1 MPQESVPSPR
11 PARTPGELARE
22 TLKVLASR
30 RIAPTPENYV
40 QVYAE
45 IAGTP
50 AVAMPGRPA
59 AAGADPTDWSQVIR
73 DLLRQLEV
81 RHAAVSLSQ
90 KREGL
95 ERLLISFRRSP
106 QLGDKL
112 ASMVKAWGEALPSA
126 PGALV
131 VDAAEDAVAPAGA
144 PFVATAAVA
153 TAAVAP
159 APWQASPVF
168 NGIAATNPPA
178 SDVILLPMVQDLAQT
193 LRELLAGV
201 FEREVAP
208 RISDYPKLAGTVSRL
223 PSLVRAAAT
232 PADCAAVDTAIGHAL
247 REAELVQVEQRLIV
261 EDSMALVRMLVA
273 NLAELVDDDRWVAG
287 QVQMLE
293 RTVAQPPTSRTLA
306 DAQAQF
312 RETAERQRALKQAL
326 REMKRTLKELI
337 GVFVERVGE
346 MARSAVDY
354 QTRIVGYTERVRV
367 TENVN
372 ALRDVLD
379 DLMVDIRRMQIDA
392 TRSRDDVLGVSEQ
405 ATRARAK
412 VAELEAE
419 LARVSAALREDALT
433 GALNR
438 RGLDEAVEREAS
450 RAQRY
455 RSPLSFAMMD
465 LDNFKKLNDRLG
477 HQAGDEALRHLVSVV
492 RTMLRPSDTIGRY
505 GGEEFVLLLPE
516 TPLADAKIVIERL
529 QRELTR
535 QFFLH
540 NNEKV
545 LITFSAGVSRMHPG
559 EAGALALA
567 RADEAMYRAKRKGR
581 NRVMLADGD

>member
-1 MPQESVPSPR
+1 
-11 PARTPGELARE
+11 
-22 TLKVLASR
+22 
-30 RIAPTPENYV
+30 
-40 QVYAE
+40 
-45 IAGTP
+45 
-50 AVAMPGRPA
+50 
-59 AAGADPTDWSQVIR
+59 
-73 DLLRQLEV
+73 
-81 RHAAVSLSQ
+81 
-90 KREGL
+90 
-95 ERLLISFRRSP
+95 
-106 QLGDKL
+106 
-112 ASMVKAWGEALPSA
+112 
-126 PGALV
+126 
-131 VDAAEDAVAPAGA
+131 
-144 PFVATAAVA
+144 
-153 TAAVAP
+153 
-159 APWQASPVF
+159 
-168 NGIAATNPPA
+168 
-178 SDVILLPMVQDLAQT
+178 
-193 LRELLAGV
+193 
-201 FEREVAP
+201 
-208 RISDYPKLAGTVSRL
+208 
-223 PSLVRAAAT
+223 
-232 PADCAAVDTAIGHAL
+232 
-247 REAELVQVEQRLIV
+247 
-261 EDSMALVRMLVA
+261 
-273 NLAELVDDDRWVAG
+273 
-287 QVQMLE
+287 
-293 RTVAQPPTSRTLA
+293 
-306 DAQAQF
+306 
-312 RETAERQRALKQAL
+312 
-326 REMKRTLKELI
+326 MKRTLKELI